1 MTVIMPLDKLT
12 PDDPRVERKE
22 VEVNGRKYSYLIAQ
36 PEGTPKGHILLIH
49 GFPDMA
55 FGWRYQI
62 PFFQSLGYVVVAP
75 DLLGYGR
82 TVSPAADD
90 HAWGLKPMADDIA
103 ALSAAVFG
111 EDVKI
116 ILGGHDWGG
125 ALIWRVAIWH
135 PEILLGVFSVCTPYN
150 APMPVYV
157 DLETLVSSGKLASF
171 KYQLQFISGEVEEHI
186 KTPEDIRRFMLALFG
201 ARTEDTREVAF
212 TVENGIIFDRLP
224 RLAPSTPLVSPEEMD
239 EYVRLYS
246 EGSGIAGPLQWYRM
260 RKAVFDE
267 EKPLADKGPFKLA
280 MPSLFVQASKDI
292 ALPPS
297 MAKRMAENFEDL
309 DTKTVEASH
318 WALWHAPDKVN
329 AAVRDWIAEKFEGA
343 GKSSL

>member
-1 MTVIMPLDKLT
+1 MPLDKLT
-12 PDDPRVERKE
+12 PGDSRAERKD
-22 VEVNGRKYSYLIAQ
+22 VEVNGRNYSYLIAK
-36 PEGTPKGHILLIH
+36 PEGTPKGHILLAH

-62 PFFQSLGYVVVAP
+62 PFLQSLGYVVVAP
-75 DLLGYGR
+75 DLLGYGL
-82 TVSPAADD
+82 TTSPAADD
-90 HAWGLKPMADDIA
+90 PAWSFKSMADDLA

-125 ALIWRVAIWH
+125 GLVWRVALWH
-135 PEILLGVFSVCTPYN
+135 PELLLGVFSVCTPYN

-171 KYQLQFISGEVEEHI
+171 KYQLQFISGEVEKHV

-201 ARTEDTREVAF
+201 ARTTDTREVAF
-212 TVENGIIFDRLP
+212 TVEDGIIFDRLD

-246 EGSGIAGPLQWYRM
+246 EGGAGIGGPLQWYRL

-267 EKPLADKGPFKLA
+267 EKPLAEKGPFKVA
-280 MPSLFVQASKDI
+280 TPSLFVQATKDV
-292 ALPPS
+292 ALPQS
-297 MAKRMAENFEDL
+297 MARKMEDNFDDL
-309 DTKTVEASH
+309 EMKTVEASH
-318 WALWHAPDKVN
+318 WALWHAPHEVN
-329 AAVRDWIAEKFEGA
+329 AAIKDWIARKIEGESKA
-343 GKSSL
+343 SL